1 MWIVGTVIVVA
12 LLGYGALAYALQQN
26 PHAVL
31 DTVDRVVG
39 PSTSTELVHEASTGP
54 HKQQRLLVYRDKKQA
69 GALPVLVFFHGGS
82 WVHGDPQHYGFA
94 ARSFAKEGFV
104 VVLGG
109 YRLGEAGRYPAML
122 EDTAAVV
129 GWVHANIADYG
140 GDPDRI
146 FLGGHSAGAYN
157 VAQVALDQKWLDAQK
172 VPSGAVRGVIGL
184 AGPYDFFPYDS
195 ASTEAAFG
203 SVGAGAES
211 QPVNHARADA
221 PPLLLVHG
229 EADTLVKPRNTRALA
244 KAVEAAGGRVET
256 LFLPDGD
263 HNAPLLALANP
274 WRRDPL
280 VHDRVLAFMRAGA
293 GVAAKV
299 SVPVQPQTP

>member
-1 MWIVGTVIVVA
+1 MLIAGSIIVLIIA
-12 LLGYGALAYALQQN
+12 GYGGLTLALRNN

-31 DTVDRVVG
+31 DTVDRIVG
-39 PSTSTELVHEASTGP
+39 PSNSVAQVHEASTGADP
-54 HKQQRLLVYRDKKQA
+54 QQRVLVHRA
-69 GALPVLVFFHGGS
+69 GKTEGPLPVLVFFHGGS
-82 WVHGDPQHYGFA
+82 WAHGDPQHYGFA
-94 ARSFAKEGFV
+94 ARSFAEEGFI

-109 YRLGEAGRYPAML
+109 YRLGERGRYPAML
-122 EDTAAVV
+122 EDTAAAVA
-129 GWVHANIADYG
+129 WVHQNIAEHG
-140 GDPDRI
+140 GDPERI

-157 VAQVALDQKWLDAQK
+157 VAQVALEPRWLETAG

-184 AGPYDFFPYDS
+184 AGPYDFYPYDS
-195 ASTEAAFG
+195 ASTEATFG
-203 SVGAGAES
+203 SVGAGEES

-229 EADTLVKPRNTRALA
+229 EQDTLVKPRNSRALA
-244 KAVEAAGGRVET
+244 AAMADAGGQAET

-274 WRRDPL
+274 WRRDPT
-280 VHDRVLAFMRAGA
+280 VRNRVIAFLRDK
-293 GVAAKV
+293 AKV